1 MNHMGKRHD
10 WAMHKSLMLM
20 LVALVIIVVAFQS
33 NAQVS
38 ELFDYYVTGSLTGL
52 ATAPI
57 YEGRILTNSYTGA
70 GAAMQELA
78 KHSVKIDVAQEND
91 VQVLRVY
98 ASNKPTIVAATQ
110 HGAEAADRAGDLI
123 SFSIVKQ

>member
-1 MNHMGKRHD
+1 MGTSHD
-10 WAMHKSLMLM
+10 WAMHRSLMLM

-33 NAQVS
+33 NAEVS

-52 ATAPI
+52 SVAPI
-57 YEGRILTNSYTGA
+57 YEGRIITSSYRGA

-78 KHSVKIDVAQEND
+78 KHSVKIDVEEEKG
-91 VQVLRVY
+91 VQVVRVY
-98 ASNKPTIVAATQ
+98 ASNKSTIVAATQ
-110 HGAEAADRAGDLI
+110 RGAEAADKAGDLI